1 LLELYQVLGTR
12 YRYVCDLILA
22 WQDTIQMRYFII
34 PVTSLEAHGWQAP
47 QAQLTR
53 TYTKSAVNLVA
64 NETGC
69 SCTTSTKVQNV
80 YLISWNHVC
89 WGAGW
94 TDGREWG
101 VLVWSK
107 KCGPFDILDT
117 LELLF
122 SHRNLPSFS
131 PSRKLSCAHGGW
143 RVGAWFAHL
152 SNESCLQS
160 QRRAID
166 LRVCRQTSMYECSSL
181 QKTHARSHASPD
193 SRSLLEI
200 SDIGWNWFLEIQS
213 SCNLALAMR
222 LQQLSSWPSD

>member
-1 LLELYQVLGTR
+1 
-12 YRYVCDLILA
+12 
-22 WQDTIQMRYFII
+22 MRYFII

-122 SHRNLPSFS
+122 SHRNLPSHFHHPENWAVPTVDEESEHDS
-131 PSRKLSCAHGGW
+131 PTSATSLACNHSVGQLTLGFAGKLWCTSA
-143 RVGAWFAHL
+143 A
-152 SNESCLQS
+152 
-160 QRRAID
+160 
-166 LRVCRQTSMYECSSL
+166 VCRRHMQGLMPVQTLGRCWRY
-181 QKTHARSHASPD
+181 R
-193 SRSLLEI
+193 I
-200 SDIGWNWFLEIQS
+200 SDETDF
-213 SCNLALAMR
+213 
-222 LQQLSSWPSD
+222 